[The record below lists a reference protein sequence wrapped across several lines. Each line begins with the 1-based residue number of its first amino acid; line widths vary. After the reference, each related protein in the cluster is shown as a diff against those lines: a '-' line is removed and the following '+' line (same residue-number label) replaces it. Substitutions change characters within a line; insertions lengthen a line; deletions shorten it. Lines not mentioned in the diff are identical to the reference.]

1 MPANLSS
8 KFDALV
14 LKDTDGQ
21 MEFFLKS
28 FIFELGDNWK
38 EVCELSKKFK
48 KYLKDQS
55 EKKDLN
61 HVQASDFLQQNGK
74 TRTGLERKKEC
85 KDIDLNS
92 DGRICFIEYL
102 LLHYKC
108 MILKAY
114 YKRTEKP
121 VEEDLSNDGVGVTG
135 VGPKVLEE
143 LFTLPLGLDPKLIA
157 AIEEFTAKK
166 RKREAKMAKLEK
178 KAAKG
183 GVLGKAAKNEIEQM
197 MSQDLTAMNRI
208 ELTLMAAKKKG
219 ARKSGEEALEAKKKA
234 EEKKKADKLAAGR
247 NKMAS
252 MAAMWGG
259 AKKTMLNK
267 TKTKATPNIDS
278 RTKTLGKIKSKSGI
292 QKLKKVQKPRE
303 GLAPW
308 VKKQMK
314 EEQKKE

>member
-1 MPANLSS
+1 MPDLAS

-21 MEFFLKS
+21 LEFFLKS
-28 FIFELGDNWK
+28 FIFELGDDWK

-108 MILKAY
+108 MILKSY
-114 YKRTEKP
+114 YKRTEKEP
-121 VEEDLSNDGVGVTG
+121 EEDLSNDGVGVTG

-143 LFTLPLGLDPKLIA
+143 LFTLPLGLDPKLVA

-197 MSQDLTAMNRI
+197 MSQGKMDVRFGYHLTILFR
-208 ELTLMAAKKKG
+208 L
-219 ARKSGEEALEAKKKA
+219 
-234 EEKKKADKLAAGR
+234 DR
-247 NKMAS
+247 NESYRAYS
-252 MAAMWGG
+252 HGC
-259 AKKTMLNK
+259 
-267 TKTKATPNIDS
+267 
-278 RTKTLGKIKSKSGI
+278 
-292 QKLKKVQKPRE
+292 
-303 GLAPW
+303 
-308 VKKQMK
+308 K
-314 EEQKKE
+314 EERCEEERAGGT